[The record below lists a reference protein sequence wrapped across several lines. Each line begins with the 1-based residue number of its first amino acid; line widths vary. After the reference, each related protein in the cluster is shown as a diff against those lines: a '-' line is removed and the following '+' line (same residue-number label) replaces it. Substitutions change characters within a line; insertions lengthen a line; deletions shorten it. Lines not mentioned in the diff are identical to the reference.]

1 MENTKTKDEVLAGV
15 QASIGSIFTKEDV
28 VGIIKSI
35 KTEGGKGITKDQLID
50 ALEAIELDDFTTKEI
65 EIDQSEIEITY
76 DTDDN
81 NGGALIVTAEV
92 DESSVENAVT
102 ITLSLSDARGLAQ
115 EILDL
120 YLHHD
125 QPI

>member
-1 MENTKTKDEVLAGV
+1 MVNTKTKDEALAGV
-15 QASIGSIFTKEDV
+15 QASVGSIFTKEDV
-28 VGIIKSI
+28 IGIIKSI
-35 KTEGGKGITKDQLID
+35 KTEGGKGITRDQLID

-92 DESSVENAVT
+92 DESSVESAVT

-115 EILDL
+115 EILDNL
-120 YLHHD
+120 GSEG
-125 QPI
+125 

>member
-1 MENTKTKDEVLAGV
+1 MVNTKTKDEVLAGV

-28 VGIIKSI
+28 IGIIKSI
-35 KTEGGKGITKDQLID
+35 KTEGGKGITRDQLID

-92 DESSVENAVT
+92 DESSVESAVT

-115 EILDL
+115 EILDNL
-120 YLHHD
+120 GSED
-125 QPI
+125 